1 VIEIFWIGVKP
12 RVPLAVVLCPAGD
25 DALKA
30 DLAALKQRGIE
41 TIVSLLEKDEAEW
54 LGLAKEGPL
63 AKKAGL
69 QFLSHPIPD
78 ANPPL
83 NPTAFHAFIAGLAES
98 LVAGE
103 HIGIHCRGSIG
114 RSTVT
119 AACALIHLGWT
130 PATALAAVQAARG
143 CAVPDTLA
151 QERWILNYRPLP

>member
-1 VIEIFWIGVKP
+1 MIEIFWIGTKP

-25 DALKA
+25 GALKD
-30 DLAALKQRGIE
+30 DLAALQQGGIE

-63 AKKAGL
+63 AVKAGM
-69 QFLSHPIPD
+69 QFLNHPIPD
-78 ANPPL
+78 SNTPVHPA
-83 NPTAFHAFIAGLAES
+83 AFHAFIADIAER

-114 RSTVT
+114 RSSVT
-119 AACALIHLGWT
+119 AACALIQLGWT
-130 PATALAAVQAARG
+130 PATALAAIQAARG
-143 CAVPDTLA
+143 CAVPETLA